1 MERLRPIRWVVVLCG
16 VVVITLVLGDSSRS
30 PLRQTALAARANGA
44 EGGCS
49 LSSLRGAYVVS
60 INGFSTSQTP
70 PPSSVGAF
78 NPVMVIGTFT
88 FDGGGNVSRSLTV
101 SSAGQPFPVADTGS
115 YQTNPDCSGSA
126 SFPTNAETF
135 GFNFVDSRSLAIV
148 TTTPGEPG
156 TGTLV
161 KQEIRD
167 CSTKSFRGVYITNGN
182 GLGTF
187 QNPPQP
193 TDAFF
198 PVSVVGS
205 WTFDSKGGVSRSLS
219 LNFGGFPA
227 PYVDSGTYQVNSDC
241 TASAYFPS
249 DNEPFQLIFIDSKT
263 IVSGV
268 VSPGRVGT
276 FTLLKQTF
284 QD

>member
-1 MERLRPIRWVVVLCG
+1 MKRLQTVRWVAVLCG
-16 VVVITLVLGDSSRS
+16 VVVITLALGDSSRS
-30 PLRQTALAARANGA
+30 PLRQTALAAQVNGGEDA
-44 EGGCS
+44 CS

-60 INGFSTSQTP
+60 INGFKTSQAP
-70 PPSSVGAF
+70 PQFTISAF
-78 NPVMVIGTFT
+78 SPVMVIGTFT
-88 FDGGGNVSRSLTV
+88 FDGGGNVSRALTV
-101 SSAGQPFPVADTGS
+101 SVAGNPLPVADTGS
-115 YQTNPDCSGSA
+115 YQINPDCSGSA
-126 SFPTNAETF
+126 SFSTDTETF

-156 TGTLV
+156 AGTLV

-187 QNPPQP
+187 QSPPQP

-205 WTFDSKGGVSRSLS
+205 WTFDGKGGVSRSLS
-219 LNFGGFPA
+219 LNFGGYPT

-241 TASAYFPS
+241 TASAYFPN
-249 DNEPFQLIFIDSKT
+249 DTEPFQLIFIDLKT
-263 IVSGV
+263 IASGV
-268 VSPGRVGT
+268 VGPGRAGAS
-276 FTLLKQTF
+276 TLIKQTL